1 MTTFGSPRDRA
12 ESAARERAA
21 KREADSLDRAKRIT
35 AAQQDREHRRIDAQ
49 MDREARRMRSNL
61 EAKTQPAKGGPKKPE
76 FQRTLQTFFNPL
88 GFGADL
94 DIVIEQWQ
102 VSLSPTP
109 ASDHTERTNTKTGI
123 WNEGPPESWTED
135 GEHSHNPSLTL
146 TFTLSTLSFGS
157 PGIVTGLAGQAKVNF
172 EGSDYNVVYYNGAEN
187 EDPPDTS
194 RHLHTITG
202 TDIPITTD
210 ISGDGELTWG
220 SEDGA
225 HSHAVSI
232 PPLEY
237 TYVLYALTY
246 ELIGKSVLSFRH
258 GSIYGHFDYD
268 DLANRP
274 TPLSEDKTITYQFLV
289 K

>member
-21 KREADSLDRAKRIT
+21 KREADSLERAKRIT

-109 ASDHTERTNTKTGI
+109 TSANTARTDTQTGT
-123 WNEGPPESWTED
+123 WNEGPPESWTDD
-135 GEHSHNPSLTL
+135 GEHTHNPGISVTGTLTTL
-146 TFTLSTLSFGS
+146 TFLSGSDATGPGGNGYADNAPETYTLKYEGGTSEYHTHSLSGERS
-157 PGIVTGLAGQAKVNF
+157 IETDLAL
-172 EGSDYNVVYYNGAEN
+172 EGS
-187 EDPPDTS
+187 
-194 RHLHTITG
+194 
-202 TDIPITTD
+202 
-210 ISGDGELTWG
+210 LTWG
-220 SEDGA
+220 SPDGA
-225 HSHAVSI
+225 HHHVVSI

-246 ELIGKSVLSFRH
+246 ELIGKSVLSFRN

>member
-21 KREADSLDRAKRIT
+21 KREADSLERAKRIT

-61 EAKTQPAKGGPKKPE
+61 EAKTQSAKGGPKKPE

-109 ASDHTERTNTKTGI
+109 VEDETDEVDVTTGTWSGDPLERHKDGVHT
-123 WNEGPPESWTED
+123 
-135 GEHSHNPSLTL
+135 HNPSISA
-146 TFTLSTLSFGS
+146 TLSSISTVS
-157 PGIVTGLAGQAKVNF
+157 PGWVTDLSGQGKVTF
-172 EGSDYNVVYYNGAEN
+172 YETDYNVYYYNGAEN
-187 EDPPDTS
+187 VDPPDTT
-194 RHLHTITG
+194 RHLHTITLNEEAIE
-202 TDIPITTD
+202 TDLSVT
-210 ISGDGELTWG
+210 LTWG
-220 SEDGA
+220 SPDGE
-225 HSHAVSI
+225 HEHNVRI

-246 ELIGKSVLSFRH
+246 ELIGKSVLSFRN